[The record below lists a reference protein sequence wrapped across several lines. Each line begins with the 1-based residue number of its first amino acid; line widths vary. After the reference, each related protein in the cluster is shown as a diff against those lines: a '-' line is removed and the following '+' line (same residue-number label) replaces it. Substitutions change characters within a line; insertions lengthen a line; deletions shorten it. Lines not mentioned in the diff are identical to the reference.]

1 MEWDEIR
8 AILDERIPIYLTK
21 NVAVNEERQRDKT
34 KTINWIIARMM
45 AGVRPGGTRILAP
58 LYVQKYSAPVL
69 WKAVRYALLC
79 KHPTCFFC
87 DAKAEEVHHIW
98 LRALQGSE
106 FDPCNLV
113 CVCAECHD
121 YIHRRLDEKFQI
133 AIKDAT
139 QIPTTT
145 LEGFE

>member
-8 AILDERIPIYLTK
+8 AILDERIPINPAK
-21 NVAVNEERQRDKT
+21 NKVEQMEREHNKA

-45 AGVRPGGTRILAP
+45 AGVRPGGTRQLAP
-58 LYVQKYSAPVL
+58 LYTQTFPPNLL

-79 KHPTCFFC
+79 KHQTCYFC
-87 DAKAEEVHHIW
+87 DSKAEEVHHIW
-98 LRALQGSE
+98 PRALQGSE

-121 YIHRRLDEKFQI
+121 YIHRRLDEKFQL

-139 QIPTTT
+139 QIATTGGI
-145 LEGFE
+145 E